1 MELKLKEGD
10 IIKTKLS
17 SGAITGV
24 FKVVDDVVQTGVY
37 AHKVPNDA
45 LGSMFYNNERIA
57 KIKSVVLQTTN
68 VSLHDVIESHL
79 VYIEHPLNKS
89 WEDALK
95 EYKKYLDGKV
105 NEQIQIVT
113 LKSTRSHI
121 IVTEPVFRKVTC
133 YGKVSIRLSF
143 VRILEQVI
151 R

>member
-37 AHKVPNDA
+37 AHKIPNDA

-68 VSLHDVIESHL
+68 ESLHNVIENHL

-95 EYKKYLDGKV
+95 EYLNSKV
-105 NEQIQIVT
+105 NEQIQVVT
-113 LKSTRSHI
+113 LKSARSHI
-121 IVTEPVFRKVTC
+121 IVTEPVFRRVTC

-143 VRILEQVI
+143 VRILEQIV